1 MKKVIAYARLFRIPG
16 IGGLAI
22 PPVIGAISV
31 GVFDIYKLILLF
43 IIGALA
49 SLYGFIL
56 NDFADIEVDKL
67 SKDLQGKPLVSGNIS
82 SQSALLVCVFFI
94 LITFLVTA
102 VLWYDQ
108 TIDVYKIG
116 AVLSL
121 VGAGILGSIYDFF
134 GKKFAGS
141 DILVAIA
148 MAFVF
153 LFGALSF
160 GRPTVITWVIFVLTF
175 NNLLHMNAIEGG
187 IKDSDHDYILGVK
200 NIALNSG
207 VKVIDDKITIPNA
220 FKALSL
226 GIRTFTAVLLFI
238 PFIFYGYE
246 YYIWQIIIMII
257 AIFGVFFLTIRL
269 ISIKKF
275 DRNKIRKFIAGQSFL
290 RYSLVPIMLI
300 SIIGLNYSII
310 LIIFPIVWYILFAPL
325 LGEKLFRPR
334 M

>member
-31 GVFDIYKLILLF
+31 GVFDIYKLILIF

-49 SLYGFIL
+49 ALYGFIL

-82 SQSALLVCVFFI
+82 SQTALLICVFFI
-94 LITFLVTA
+94 LLTFLSTA
-102 VLWYDQ
+102 VLWYGQ
-108 TIDVYKIG
+108 TIDIYKLG
-116 AVLSL
+116 AVVSI
-121 VGAGILGSIYDFF
+121 VSAGILGSIYDFF
-134 GKKFAGS
+134 GKRFAGS
-141 DILVAIA
+141 DLLVAIS

-160 GRPTVITWVIFVLTF
+160 GRPNVITWVIFILTF

-187 IKDSDHDYILGVK
+187 IKDSDHDYLLGVK

-207 VKVIDDKITIPNA
+207 VKVIDDKITIPNT
-220 FKALSL
+220 FKAISL
-226 GIRTFTAVLLFI
+226 GIRSSTAILLFV
-238 PFIFYGYE
+238 PFILFGYD
-246 YYIWQIIIMII
+246 YYIWQIIILII
-257 AIFGVFFLTIRL
+257 AIFGVFFLTIKL
-269 ISIKKF
+269 LTIKKF
-275 DRNKIRKFIAGQSFL
+275 ERNKIRKFIAGQSFL

-300 SIIGLNYSII
+300 SVIGLNYSII
-310 LIIFPIVWYILFAPL
+310 LIIFPIVWYIVFAPL